1 MPPELQQRVQEEVE
15 LTKRRSG
22 WPVERTLSTLGVSR
36 TTYYRWLRTTALRVG
51 EGLSG
56 PPPQPVQPYEALP
69 EEKAAVKEYA
79 LKHPGLR
86 HRELAWRMVDEDVAY
101 VSSST
106 VYRILREAKLVCPW
120 RRRTKRRREAEEKA
134 SRPNQIWATDIK
146 YVWVGE
152 RHYFLVSFLDEYSR
166 YIVHHELLWGMDG
179 ATVSVAAQTAL
190 ETLPKDAEGKLLVK
204 PEIRSDN
211 GSCYISREFGGVLD
225 EHGLSH
231 RRIKPHCPE
240 ENGLME
246 RANRTLDEALEEEEL
261 TDYLQAVKVL
271 ARMIRW
277 YNEQRLHSALGFLRP
292 VDYYRGKPE
301 ELYAERRQKLV
312 AARHRRR
319 EKNLRLRQPTLP
331 LTSEE
336 AVA

>member
-1 MPPELQQRVQEEVE
+1 V
-15 LTKRRSG
+15 
-22 WPVERTLSTLGVSR
+22 LGVSASS
-36 TTYYRWLRTTALRVG
+36 YYRWLRTAALRAG

-69 EEKAAVKEYA
+69 EERAAVREYA
-79 LKHPGLR
+79 LTHPELR

-101 VSSST
+101 LSPST

-120 RRRTKRRREAEEKA
+120 RRRKKRRREEEEKA
-134 SRPNQIWATDIK
+134 SRPDQIWATDIK

-166 YIVHHELLWGMDG
+166 YIVHHQLLWGMDG
-179 ATVSVAAQTAL
+179 ATVSVAAQSAL
-190 ETLPKDAEGKLLVK
+190 ETLPRDAAGRLLET

-211 GSCYISREFGGVLD
+211 GSCYISREFGAVLD

-240 ENGLME
+240 ENGVME
-246 RANRTLDEALEEEEL
+246 RANRTIDEALEEEEL
-261 TDYLQAVKVL
+261 TDYLQAVKVIGRL
-271 ARMIRW
+271 IRW

-292 VDYYRGKPE
+292 LDYYRGNPE
-301 ELYAERRQKLV
+301 DLYAARRQKL
-312 AARHRRR
+312 AQARHRRR
-319 EKNLRLRQPTLP
+319 EKNLQLRQPTLP
-331 LTSEE
+331 LTHEE
-336 AVA
+336 TAA

>member
-1 MPPELQQRVQEEVE
+1 MPTELQQRVQEEVE

-22 WPVERTLSTLGVSR
+22 WPTERTLSALGVSR
-36 TTYYRWLRTTALRVG
+36 TTYYRWLRAAALRVA

-69 EEKAAVKEYA
+69 EEKATVIEYA
-79 LKHPGLR
+79 LKHPELR

-120 RRRTKRRREAEEKA
+120 RRRTKRRREEVEKP

-146 YVWVGE
+146 YVWVGD
-152 RHYFLVSFLDEYSR
+152 RHCFLVSFLDEYSR
-166 YIVHHELLWGMDG
+166 YIVHHELLWGMNGDS
-179 ATVSVAAQTAL
+179 VSVAAQAAL
-190 ETLPKDAEGKLLVK
+190 ETLPKDAEGRLLVK

-211 GSCYISREFGGVLD
+211 GSCYISREFGGLLD
-225 EHGLSH
+225 EHGLTH
-231 RRIKPHCPE
+231 RRIRPHCPE

-246 RANRTLDEALEEEEL
+246 RANRALGEALEWEDL
-261 TDYLQAVKVL
+261 TDYLQAVKVI
-271 ARMIRW
+271 ARTVRW
-277 YNEQRLHSALGFLRP
+277 YNEQRLRSALGFLRP
-292 VDYYRGKPE
+292 VDYYRGDPE
-301 ELYAERRQKLV
+301 ELYAQRRQKLV
-312 AARHRRR
+312 TARHRRR
-319 EKNLRLRQPTLP
+319 EANLRLRQPTLP

-336 AVA
+336 TVA